1 MRRPKSGGCAI
12 VNSKTRTNIMI
23 RSEQSRQ
30 SSKEGECETC
40 WTREESPCV
49 RLELADGSWPI
60 LPYAQMQ
67 SAWFYCESPTETLEL
82 RFPPYRVRIS
92 GGNLRKLAIAFQ
104 KQAVESVRIS
114 TKSERLSQGDGPT
127 WIASI
132 DVEEEKQGEGT
143 PE

>member
-1 MRRPKSGGCAI
+1 M
-12 VNSKTRTNIMI
+12 NSKTRTNIMI

-30 SSKEGECETC
+30 SSKESEGETC

-67 SAWFYCESPTETLEL
+67 SAWFYPESPTERLEL
-82 RFPPYRVRIS
+82 RFPPYLVRIA
-92 GGNLRKLAIAFQ
+92 GKNLSKLAVAFQ
-104 KQAVESVRIS
+104 KQTVESVRIS

-132 DVEEEKQGEGT
+132 EVEETGT
-143 PE
+143 GQKTTQLSSM

>member
-1 MRRPKSGGCAI
+1 
-12 VNSKTRTNIMI
+12 MI

-30 SSKEGECETC
+30 SSKESEGETC

-67 SAWFYCESPTETLEL
+67 SAWFYPESPTERLEL
-82 RFPPYRVRIS
+82 RFPPYQVRIA
-92 GGNLRKLAIAFQ
+92 GRNLSKLAVAFQ
-104 KQAVESVRIS
+104 KQTVESVRIC

-127 WIASI
+127 WIVSI
-132 DVEEEKQGEGT
+132 EVEDVGNNPDANEV
-143 PE
+143 

>member
-1 MRRPKSGGCAI
+1 
-12 VNSKTRTNIMI
+12 MI

-30 SSKEGECETC
+30 SSKESEGETC

-67 SAWFYCESPTETLEL
+67 SAWFYPGSPTERLEL
-82 RFPPYRVRIS
+82 RFSPYLVRIA
-92 GGNLRKLAIAFQ
+92 GGNLRKLAVAFQ
-104 KQAVESVRIS
+104 KQVVESVRIS

-132 DVEEEKQGEGT
+132 EVEEVDGNQDT
-143 PE
+143 HAA

>member
-1 MRRPKSGGCAI
+1 M
-12 VNSKTRTNIMI
+12 NSKTRTNIMI

-30 SSKEGECETC
+30 SSKESEGETC

-67 SAWFYCESPTETLEL
+67 SAWFYPESPTERLEL
-82 RFPPYRVRIS
+82 RFPPYLVRIA
-92 GGNLRKLAIAFQ
+92 GRNLSKLAIAFQ
-104 KQAVESVRIS
+104 KQVVESVRIS

-132 DVEEEKQGEGT
+132 EVEDVDSNQDT
-143 PE
+143 DAT

>member
-1 MRRPKSGGCAI
+1 
-12 VNSKTRTNIMI
+12 MI

-40 WTREESPCV
+40 WTREESPCA
-49 RLELADGSWPI
+49 RLELADGSWLI

-67 SAWFYCESPTETLEL
+67 SAWLRPESPIETLEL
-82 RFPPYRVRIS
+82 RFASYQVRIA
-92 GGNLRKLAIAFQ
+92 GGNLSKLAVAFQ
-104 KQAVESVRIS
+104 KEAVESVRI
-114 TKSERLSQGDGPT
+114 TAKSERLSQGDGPT

-132 DVEEEKQGEGT
+132 EVEETGQNEGADESA

>member
-1 MRRPKSGGCAI
+1 
-12 VNSKTRTNIMI
+12 MI

-30 SSKEGECETC
+30 SSKESEGETC

-60 LPYAQMQ
+60 LPYGQMQ
-67 SAWFYCESPTETLEL
+67 SAWFYPESPTERLEL
-82 RFPPYRVRIS
+82 RFPPYRVRIA
-92 GGNLRKLAIAFQ
+92 GGNLRKLAVAFQ

-114 TKSERLSQGDGPT
+114 TKSERLSQGEGPT

-132 DVEEEKQGEGT
+132 EVEETGQNEGADESA

>member
-1 MRRPKSGGCAI
+1 M
-12 VNSKTRTNIMI
+12 NSKTKTRIMI

-30 SSKEGECETC
+30 SSKDGESETC

-49 RLELADGSWPI
+49 RLELADGSWLI

-67 SAWFYCESPTETLEL
+67 SAWFHSESPAETLEL
-82 RFPPYRVRIS
+82 RFPPYQVRIA
-92 GGNLRKLAIAFQ
+92 GGNLRKLAAAFQ

-114 TKSERLSQGDGPT
+114 AKSERLSQGDGPT

-132 DVEEEKQGEGT
+132 EVIEVEDVDSNSDT
-143 PE
+143 IAA

>member
-1 MRRPKSGGCAI
+1 M
-12 VNSKTRTNIMI
+12 NSKTRTKIMI

-49 RLELADGSWPI
+49 RLELADGSWLI

-67 SAWFYCESPTETLEL
+67 AGWFHPESPTETLEL
-82 RFPPYRVRIS
+82 RFPPYRVRIA
-92 GGNLRKLAIAFQ
+92 GGNLSKLAVAFQ
-104 KQAVESVRIS
+104 KQVVESVRIS

-132 DVEEEKQGEGT
+132 EVEDVDSNQDT
-143 PE
+143 DAT

>member
-1 MRRPKSGGCAI
+1 
-12 VNSKTRTNIMI
+12 MI

-30 SSKEGECETC
+30 SSKESEGETC

-67 SAWFYCESPTETLEL
+67 SAWFYPESPTERLEL
-82 RFPPYRVRIS
+82 RFSPYQVRIA

-104 KQAVESVRIS
+104 KQVVESVRIS

-132 DVEEEKQGEGT
+132 EVEETGQNEGV

>member
-1 MRRPKSGGCAI
+1 
-12 VNSKTRTNIMI
+12 MI

-49 RLELADGSWPI
+49 RLELANGSWLI

-67 SAWFYCESPTETLEL
+67 AAWFYPESPTETLEL
-82 RFPPYRVRIS
+82 RFPPYRVRVD
-92 GGNLRKLAIAFQ
+92 GGNLSKLAVAFQ
-104 KQAVESVRIS
+104 KQAVESVRI
-114 TKSERLSQGDGPT
+114 TAKSERLSQGDGPT

-132 DVEEEKQGEGT
+132 EVEETGDDEGE
-143 PE
+143 

>member
-1 MRRPKSGGCAI
+1 
-12 VNSKTRTNIMI
+12 MI

-30 SSKEGECETC
+30 SNKEGESETC

-49 RLELADGSWPI
+49 RLELVDGSWPI

-67 SAWFYCESPTETLEL
+67 SAWFRPESPTETLEL
-82 RFPPYRVRIS
+82 RFPPYQVRIA
-92 GGNLRKLAIAFQ
+92 GGNLRKLAVAFQ

-114 TKSERLSQGDGPT
+114 TKSERMSQGDGPT

-132 DVEEEKQGEGT
+132 EVEEDKQDAGADESA
-143 PE
+143 P

>member
-1 MRRPKSGGCAI
+1 
-12 VNSKTRTNIMI
+12 MI

-30 SSKEGECETC
+30 SSKAGECETC

-49 RLELADGSWPI
+49 RLEPANGSWLI

-67 SAWFYCESPTETLEL
+67 SAWFYPESPTETLEL
-82 RFPPYRVRIS
+82 RFPPYRVQIA
-92 GGNLRKLAIAFQ
+92 GGNLSKLAVAFQ
-104 KQAVESVRIS
+104 KQAVESVRI
-114 TKSERLSQGDGPT
+114 TAKSERLSQGDGPT

-132 DVEEEKQGEGT
+132 EVEETGLSEGADQST

>member
-1 MRRPKSGGCAI
+1 
-12 VNSKTRTNIMI
+12 MI

-30 SSKEGECETC
+30 WSKEGEGETC

-67 SAWFYCESPTETLEL
+67 SAWFYPESPTERLEL
-82 RFPPYRVRIS
+82 RFPPYQVRIA
-92 GGNLRKLAIAFQ
+92 GGNLSKLAVAFQ
-104 KQAVESVRIS
+104 KQVVESVRIS
-114 TKSERLSQGDGPT
+114 TKSERLSQGGGPT

-132 DVEEEKQGEGT
+132 DVEENGGDEMLKTAPEGEGRRA
-143 PE
+143 